1 MSDLLKKIDFK
12 RSVLIPG
19 LLLFIILLLLNSIST
34 SRFFRI
40 DLTDNNIFSLS
51 TSSKSVIKEI
61 DDLLTMKVYFSDDL
75 PGEYANNRRY
85 LQDIL
90 EEYAAISNGNIKF
103 EFASQDKLEEEA
115 QKSGIMPLQLQ
126 VIENDKVEVKRVL
139 MGMAILFED
148 NKEVLPVIQTT
159 TGLEYEI
166 TTKIKKLVETNKPS
180 VAIAQRDGQQEQYQS
195 IQNVLRQR
203 YDVKVVKL
211 NDPIPFD
218 ISAILIG
225 GITDSLNSDEKK
237 NLSQFME
244 RGGNMFV
251 SQNRV
256 KTNLQIQQAVP
267 IQSDIFD
274 FLQKYGFYVEENLVT
289 DKICGRVNVQQQ
301 MGPIRMNV
309 PMEYPLLP
317 IIRSF
322 NDEEPIVSGLE
333 QMQLIFPSGIKQDSS
348 SFGSVKFTP
357 LFFSSE
363 QSGELK
369 GSYNLSPD
377 PQQNPFIRMFNKSN
391 QILGARSEFT
401 NASGVLNQVILVSDS
416 EFMADNGGGR
426 SPENHIFIL
435 NSIDYLIGDQDLI
448 ALRSREITS
457 RPLQD
462 ISDTSKRTW
471 KWINISAPS
480 LLIIGFGLV
489 RIRRQKNRSS
499 ILEELYG

>member
-1 MSDLLKKIDFK
+1 M
-12 RSVLIPG
+12 
-19 LLLFIILLLLNSIST
+19 
-34 SRFFRI
+34 
-40 DLTDNNIFSLS
+40 
-51 TSSKSVIKEI
+51 
-61 DDLLTMKVYFSDDL
+61 
-75 PGEYANNRRY
+75 
-85 LQDIL
+85 QDIL
-90 EEYAAISNGNIKF
+90 EEYAAISKGNIKF
-103 EFASQDKLEEEA
+103 EFAPQDKLEEEA

-139 MGMAILFED
+139 MGMAILYED

-166 TTKIKKLVETNKPS
+166 TTKIKQLVETNKPS
-180 VAIAQRDGQQEQYQS
+180 VAIAQFEGQNEPYQS
-195 IQNVLRQR
+195 IQNILRQR
-203 YDVKVVKL
+203 YDVSLIKL
-211 NDPIPFD
+211 SEPVPLN
-218 ISAILIG
+218 ISAILFG
-225 GITDSLNSDEKK
+225 GITDSLSSDEKN
-237 NLSQFME
+237 NLSQFMD

-267 IQSDIFD
+267 IKSDIFD

-322 NDEEPIVSGLE
+322 NENESIVSGLE
-333 QMQLIFPSGIKQDSS
+333 QMQLIFPSEIKQDSS
-348 SFGSVKFTP
+348 SFDNVEFIP
-357 LFFSSE
+357 LFFTSKE
-363 QSGELK
+363 SGELK

-377 PQQNPFIRMFNKSN
+377 PQQNPFMRMFNKSN
-391 QILGARSEFT
+391 QILGARTELLNS
-401 NASGVLNQVILVSDS
+401 SGIVNQVVLVSDS

-435 NSIDYLIGDQDLI
+435 NSIDFLVGDQDLI

-457 RPLQD
+457 RPLED
-462 ISDTSKRTW
+462 LSDASKKTW
-471 KWINISAPS
+471 KWVNISAPS
-480 LLIIGFGLV
+480 LLVIGFGLV
-489 RIRRQKNRSS
+489 RIRKQKNRSNV
-499 ILEELYG
+499 LEELYG

>member
-1 MSDLLKKIDFK
+1 MKDFLNKIDLK
-12 RSVLIPG
+12 RSVLVPG
-19 LLLFIILLLLNSIST
+19 ILLFAILILLNSIST

-40 DLTDNNIFSLS
+40 DLTDNNMFSLS
-51 TSSKSVIKEI
+51 SSSKAVVKEI
-61 DDLLTMKVYFSDDL
+61 NDLLTMKIYFSDDL

-90 EEYAAISNGNIKF
+90 EEYAAISKGNIKF
-103 EFASQDKLEEEA
+103 EFAPQDKLEEEA
-115 QKSGIMPLQLQ
+115 QKSGITPLQLQ

-139 MGMAILFED
+139 MGMAILYED

-166 TTKIKKLVETNKPS
+166 TTKIKQLVETNKPS
-180 VAIAQRDGQQEQYQS
+180 VAVAQFEGQSEQYQS

-203 YDVKVVKL
+203 YDVSLIKL
-211 NDPIPFD
+211 SETVPLN

-225 GITDSLNSDEKK
+225 GITDSLSSDEKN

-267 IQSDIFD
+267 IKSDIFD
-274 FLQKYGFYVEENLVT
+274 FLQKYGFYIEENLVT

-322 NDEEPIVSGLE
+322 NEEESIVSGLE
-333 QMQLIFPSGIKQDSS
+333 QMQLIFPSEIKQDSN
-348 SFGSVKFTP
+348 SFENVEFTP
-357 LFFSSE
+357 LFFTSKE
-363 QSGELK
+363 SGELK

-377 PQQNPFIRMFNKSN
+377 PQQNPFMRMFNRSN
-391 QILGARSEFT
+391 QILGARTEFLNSSEI
-401 NASGVLNQVILVSDS
+401 VNQVILVSDS

-462 ISDTSKRTW
+462 ITDASKKTW

-480 LLIIGFGLV
+480 LLVIGFGLV
-489 RIRRQKNRSS
+489 RMRRQKNRSNV
-499 ILEELYG
+499 LEELYG

>member
-1 MSDLLKKIDFK
+1 MKDFLNKIDLK
-12 RSVLIPG
+12 RSVLVPG
-19 LLLFIILLLLNSIST
+19 ILLFAILILLNSIST

-40 DLTDNNIFSLS
+40 DLTDNNMFSLS
-51 TSSKSVIKEI
+51 SSSKAVVKEI
-61 DDLLTMKVYFSDDL
+61 NDLLTMKVYFSDDL

-90 EEYAAISNGNIKF
+90 EEYAAISKGNIKF
-103 EFASQDKLEEEA
+103 EFAPQDKLEEEA

-139 MGMAILFED
+139 MGMAILYED

-166 TTKIKKLVETNKPS
+166 TTKIKQLVETNKPS
-180 VAIAQRDGQQEQYQS
+180 VAVAQFEGQSEQYQS
-195 IQNVLRQR
+195 IQNILRQR
-203 YDVKVVKL
+203 YDVSLIKL
-211 NDPIPFD
+211 SETVPLN

-225 GITDSLNSDEKK
+225 GITDSLSSDEKN

-267 IQSDIFD
+267 IKSDIFD
-274 FLQKYGFYVEENLVT
+274 FLQKYGFYIEENLVT

-322 NDEEPIVSGLE
+322 NEDESIVSGLE
-333 QMQLIFPSGIKQDSS
+333 QMQLIFPSEIKQDSN
-348 SFGSVKFTP
+348 SFENVEFIP
-357 LFFSSE
+357 LFFTSKE
-363 QSGELK
+363 SGELK

-377 PQQNPFIRMFNKSN
+377 PQQNPFMRMFNKSN
-391 QILGARSEFT
+391 QILGARTEFL
-401 NASGVLNQVILVSDS
+401 NSSGIVNQVILVSDS

-462 ISDTSKRTW
+462 IADASKKTW

-480 LLIIGFGLV
+480 LLVIGFGLV
-489 RIRRQKNRSS
+489 RMRRQKNRSYV
-499 ILEELYG
+499 LEELYG